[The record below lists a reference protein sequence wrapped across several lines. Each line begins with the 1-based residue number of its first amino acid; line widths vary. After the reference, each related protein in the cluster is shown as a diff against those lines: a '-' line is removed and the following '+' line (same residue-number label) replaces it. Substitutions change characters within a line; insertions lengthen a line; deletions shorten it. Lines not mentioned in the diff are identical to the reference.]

1 MVIVGVGLSVKPV
14 SKLLQ
19 YALFSMTMKVEF
31 QPTPSTLMQ
40 INGYVW
46 PITRLHSFSKYP
58 LGARVR
64 LCGDSHLWFMVQVIV
79 PV

>member
-19 YALFSMTMKVEF
+19 YALFSMMMNDEF
-31 QPTPSTLMQ
+31 HPMPSLLIQ
-40 INGYVW
+40 INGYVR

-58 LGARVR
+58 LGAIVR
-64 LCGDSHLWFMVQVIV
+64 LCGDSHLWFIVQLIM